1 MKVLIFVIFFIMNA
15 TPGMSAPAV
24 CTTPACLRRG
34 AGVKLNMDTS
44 VDPCDNFYKFACG
57 GWTSREEVP
66 KYASVYGTFQALNKA
81 VMYNISHLLSRS
93 YDSPEWIE
101 TSLYKGHSACM
112 LGGNDV
118 GRDNEDAWNKIMLTI
133 GVEEWPNGPGDVTI
147 PLWSKLL
154 GDLMTKFNHK
164 PVVYVDVKRNRVV
177 KKNIIHVKPGSLP
190 VKREY
195 LASSYYKRHMLAVI
209 QRINTTTLDE
219 QRLLHAVDEMVEF
232 EKNLAEIFSKQSNE
246 TESTFVS
253 VTELEN
259 DVDLRRSVVD
269 TFLIL
274 DNIFKAAKSE
284 VYRNDSVLVT
294 EPAKVRALLKA
305 CGEWEKH
312 IVSNVL
318 VWHALQTVG
327 KDVIPSIHE
336 MSAAFK
342 SKVRNAPQDS
352 PPQTMVCNT
361 ALANAASSAYSLFY
375 IRNFFNNASLPLVQE
390 MIDFE
395 QHIFYEEMKSSRWM
409 SRETK
414 AQGLSK
420 LAKMKPVVGYPKWI
434 ANERKVALFTPSA
447 EHVKEDQFVYYYSEC
462 AQRHIKNKLR
472 SLRGPVDPDES
483 FGQSFNAAMVN
494 AYYALTD
501 NKMVIPAG
509 ILQEPFFDPGLP
521 KYINYA
527 TIGYIIFHEITHG
540 FDSLGRKYDAYGALH
555 NWWSPKTEAI
565 FRKKSQCFVDQYGN
579 ITDAVTHMKL
589 PSTHTLAEDISDN
602 AAARLSFLAH
612 LKLKE
617 TEKQEMQ
624 LLPGLESYTPEQ
636 LHFISAAQPWCKK
649 YDPDLKKFVIEEDV
663 HSISEERV
671 NIPFGNTPQFAEV
684 FKCPQSSKMNFAKK
698 CRVW

>member
-1 MKVLIFVIFFIMNA
+1 
-15 TPGMSAPAV
+15 
-24 CTTPACLRRG
+24 
-34 AGVKLNMDTS
+34 MDTS

-81 VMYNISHLLSRS
+81 VMYNMSHLLSRS

-101 TSLYKGHSACM
+101 TSLYKGHSGCM

-164 PVVYVDVKRNRVV
+164 PVVYIDVKRNRVV

-209 QRINTTTLDE
+209 QRINTTTLDD
-219 QRLLHAVDEMVEF
+219 QRLLHAVDEMVGF
-232 EKNLAEIFSKQSNE
+232 EKNLAEILSKQSNE

-336 MSAAFK
+336 MNAAFK

-390 MIDFE
+390 MINFE
-395 QHIFYEEMKSSRWM
+395 QHIFYEEMKSSKWM

-420 LAKMKPVVGYPKWI
+420 LAKMKAVVGYPKWI
-434 ANERKVALFTPSA
+434 ADERKVALFTPSSFQQ
-447 EHVKEDQFVYYYSEC
+447 EFCKNLSLTPDC
-462 AQRHIKNKLR
+462 QR
-472 SLRGPVDPDES
+472 
-483 FGQSFNAAMVN
+483 
-494 AYYALTD
+494 
-501 NKMVIPAG
+501 
-509 ILQEPFFDPGLP
+509 
-521 KYINYA
+521 
-527 TIGYIIFHEITHG
+527 
-540 FDSLGRKYDAYGALH
+540 RKYDAYGALH

-684 FKCPQSSKMNFAKK
+684 FKCPPGSKMNFAKK

>member
-1 MKVLIFVIFFIMNA
+1 
-15 TPGMSAPAV
+15 MSAPAV

-81 VMYNISHLLSRS
+81 VMYNMSHLLSRS

-101 TSLYKGHSACM
+101 TSLYKGHSGCM

-164 PVVYVDVKRNRVV
+164 PVVYIDVKRNRVV

-209 QRINTTTLDE
+209 QRINTTTLDD
-219 QRLLHAVDEMVEF
+219 QRLLHAVDEMVGF
-232 EKNLAEIFSKQSNE
+232 EKNLAEILSKQSNE

-259 DVDLRRSVVD
+259 DVDL
-269 TFLIL
+269 
-274 DNIFKAAKSE
+274 
-284 VYRNDSVLVT
+284 
-294 EPAKVRALLKA
+294 
-305 CGEWEKH
+305 
-312 IVSNVL
+312 
-318 VWHALQTVG
+318 
-327 KDVIPSIHE
+327 
-336 MSAAFK
+336 
-342 SKVRNAPQDS
+342 
-352 PPQTMVCNT
+352 
-361 ALANAASSAYSLFY
+361 
-375 IRNFFNNASLPLVQE
+375 VQE
-390 MIDFE
+390 MINFE
-395 QHIFYEEMKSSRWM
+395 QHIFYEEMKSSKWM

-420 LAKMKPVVGYPKWI
+420 LAKMKAVVGYPKWI
-434 ANERKVALFTPSA
+434 ADERKVALFTPSSFQQ
-447 EHVKEDQFVYYYSEC
+447 EFCKNLSLTPDC
-462 AQRHIKNKLR
+462 QR
-472 SLRGPVDPDES
+472 
-483 FGQSFNAAMVN
+483 
-494 AYYALTD
+494 
-501 NKMVIPAG
+501 
-509 ILQEPFFDPGLP
+509 
-521 KYINYA
+521 
-527 TIGYIIFHEITHG
+527 
-540 FDSLGRKYDAYGALH
+540 RKYDAYGALH

-684 FKCPQSSKMNFAKK
+684 FKCPPGSKMNFAKK